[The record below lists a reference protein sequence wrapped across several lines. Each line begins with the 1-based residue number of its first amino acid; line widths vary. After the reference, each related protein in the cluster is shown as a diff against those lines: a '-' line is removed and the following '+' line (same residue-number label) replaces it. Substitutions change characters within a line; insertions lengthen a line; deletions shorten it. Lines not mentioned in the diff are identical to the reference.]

1 MAHDRTEINHE
12 VSGPGQPSFF
22 VGLDLAWHGEGRH
35 SGLAALV
42 HQGSSLS
49 LASDPTGARSDDEIL
64 AFIGKHSRGP
74 TVVAIDA
81 PLIITNASGQRPCET
96 RISERFGRNHASAH
110 TSNLTRFPDSAGV
123 RLARELQSKGFSHP
137 SESLATNDPAARL
150 VVEVYPHPA
159 QIRLFDLERI
169 LKYKK
174 GRVASRRA
182 ALDDYRT
189 RLKASLDEDGFSDT
203 EGSITFFAKPIEE
216 LRGPHL
222 TDYDDRPAALFCAL
236 LAFRLWAFGWSR
248 NEIIGDLQT
257 GYIVVPKSREEP
269 ARTREDMLVGM
280 TLRQAAGVIAVDP
293 RFVKDMIRLLDSRGI
308 AGGEKYLEILARRPK
323 EWPPAPTL
331 DEVMAAPD
339 REPGAERPQG
349 KRRILR

>member
-1 MAHDRTEINHE
+1 MTD
-12 VSGPGQPSFF
+12 PGQRSCFL
-22 VGLDLAWHGEGRH
+22 GLDLAWHGEGRH

-42 HQGSSLS
+42 RQGSALT
-49 LASDPTGARSDDEIL
+49 LATDPTGARSADEIL
-64 AFIGKHSRGP
+64 AFIGKHSHGA

-96 RISERFGRNHASAH
+96 EIGRRFGHNHASAH
-110 TSNLTRFPDSAGV
+110 TSNLTRFPDASGV
-123 RLARELQSKGFSHP
+123 RLARELQSQGFSHP
-137 SESLATNDPAARL
+137 SESLAANDPAARL
-150 VVEVYPHPA
+150 MVEVYPHPA
-159 QIRLFDLERI
+159 QIRLFDLEKI

-174 GRVASRRA
+174 GRVASRKA

-203 EGSITFFAKPIEE
+203 EGSIKFFARPIEE
-216 LRGPHL
+216 LRGTHL
-222 TDYDDRPAALFCAL
+222 KEYEDLLDALFCAL

-248 NEIIGDLQT
+248 NEMIGDLPT

-269 ARTREDMLVGM
+269 ARTPEDGLVSM

-331 DEVMAAPD
+331 EEVMAEPD
-339 REPGAERPQG
+339 REPSAERPHG